1 MNKKLEDK
9 MVQAFKEVY
18 DVKVKQKVPM
28 RIASFMVAIDRVER
42 SYTLRGG

>member
-1 MNKKLEDK
+1 
-9 MVQAFKEVY
+9 MVQAFEEVY
-18 DVKVKQKVPM
+18 SVKKEKDIPM

>member
-1 MNKKLEDK
+1 
-9 MVQAFKEVY
+9 MVQAFKEVHN
-18 DVKVKQKVPM
+18 VKVKQKIPM